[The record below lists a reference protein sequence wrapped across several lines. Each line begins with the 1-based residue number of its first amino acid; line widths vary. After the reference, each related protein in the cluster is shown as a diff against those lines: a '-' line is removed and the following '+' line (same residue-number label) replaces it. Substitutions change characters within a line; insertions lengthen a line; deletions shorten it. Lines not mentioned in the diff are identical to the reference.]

1 VLCARLRL
9 LELSSTNIK
18 KLWPDKPDRVIS
30 PGVLN
35 LQVLFVKG
43 CHNLEYLFPSF
54 LVKNFE
60 QLETV
65 ILNDCENMEEII
77 FTDGLAAAAEE
88 GIPQLY
94 LFTKLR
100 RLDLIRLPKLRTFC
114 HQENS
119 EINTLFNQKVAFPS
133 LVDLIIVG
141 TGKCRKIWHDKL
153 TMDSFHEL
161 TLLFVEHC
169 DKLSNVFPFD
179 MVQRLEKLETLHI
192 LECESVEEIIGLA
205 GDHGLNSNESIELQS
220 TTKFM
225 FPKIRDLVLYKLP
238 KLKGFYPK
246 VHTTDWPLLKL
257 LEETFPSLEELVLDG
272 NGNMK
277 GLRQLSLLDCENLE
291 EIIFTDGL
299 ATLAEEGIPQTYLF
313 SKLQKLELN
322 RLPKLRTFCH
332 QENSETNT
340 LFNQK

>member
-1 VLCARLRL
+1 
-9 LELSSTNIK
+9 
-18 KLWPDKPDRVIS
+18 
-30 PGVLN
+30 
-35 LQVLFVKG
+35 
-43 CHNLEYLFPSF
+43 
-54 LVKNFE
+54 
-60 QLETV
+60 
-65 ILNDCENMEEII
+65 MEEII

-119 EINTLFNQKVAFPS
+119 EINTLFNQKVIFFFFVVAFPS

-179 MVQRLEKLETLHI
+179 MVERLEKLETLHI

-205 GDHGLNSNESIELQS
+205 GDHGLNSNESIELKS
-220 TTKFM
+220 TTKFV

-257 LEETFPSLEELVLDG
+257 LEVSECSKVETFAGEYINLRETQGESQPIISVPQPLFWVTKETFPSLEELVLDG

-277 GLRQLSLLDCENLE
+277 VWHGHGADPKQYC
-291 EIIFTDGL
+291 
-299 ATLAEEGIPQTYLF
+299 
-313 SKLQKLELN
+313 
-322 RLPKLRTFCH
+322 PKLRDFYCP
-332 QENSETNT
+332 ET
-340 LFNQK
+340 

>member
-1 VLCARLRL
+1 
-9 LELSSTNIK
+9 
-18 KLWPDKPDRVIS
+18 
-30 PGVLN
+30 
-35 LQVLFVKG
+35 
-43 CHNLEYLFPSF
+43 
-54 LVKNFE
+54 
-60 QLETV
+60 
-65 ILNDCENMEEII
+65 MEEII

-153 TMDSFHEL
+153 TVDSFHEL

-179 MVQRLEKLETLHI
+179 MVERLEKLETLHI

-205 GDHGLNSNESIELQS
+205 GDHGLNSNESIELKS
-220 TTKFM
+220 TTKFV

-257 LEETFPSLEELVLDG
+257 LEVSECSKVETFAGEYINLRETQGESQPIISVPQPLFWVTKETFPSLEELVLDG

-277 GLRQLSLLDCENLE
+277 VWHGHGADPKQYC
-291 EIIFTDGL
+291 
-299 ATLAEEGIPQTYLF
+299 
-313 SKLQKLELN
+313 
-322 RLPKLRTFCH
+322 PKLREFYCP
-332 QENSETNT
+332 ET
-340 LFNQK
+340 